1 MFIFFATDECTFTVS
16 PDPKAKIYLQSP
28 NLPYGLPPY
37 VSISW
42 YVIVP
47 SKQVARLGFSKDRMG
62 IACETGRAYVNIK
75 EQTPGAEEIVRR
87 EDELLPEPRNMHHN
101 FWVNISNCKPVDSM
115 QLTVQFWVTLA
126 EKQIGEFWEFVVA
139 CFMLVSFLSI
149 VGTIM
154 HAALHALGFMRS
166 LLSEMLDP
174 SKPFGSYNGVL
185 LATGEKGGFLMQWKF
200 DFYS

>member
-1 MFIFFATDECTFTVS
+1 MS

-28 NLPYGLPPY
+28 NSPYGLPPY

-42 YVIVP
+42 YVLVP

-87 EDELLPEPRNMHHN
+87 EDELLPEPRNMHRN
-101 FWVNISNCKPVDSM
+101 FWVNISNCKPVDNM

-139 CFMLVSFLSI
+139 CFTLALFLSI
-149 VGTIM
+149 GRTIM
-154 HAALHALGFMRS
+154 HAALHALAFMRS
-166 LLSEMLDP
+166 LLSEMPVP

-185 LATGEKGGFLMQWKF
+185 LGTGEQGGFLMRWKF